1 MTSLFKARAE
11 NSARVVTLQNEINA
25 LKAKLE
31 NAPQVDLSELDSLK
45 RQVKL
50 LSEENQLLKDSLEQL
65 SAPQDSPKA
74 SSKKKEDPNPSPQ
87 KLLQKKINHV

>member
-25 LKAKLE
+25 LKARLE

-50 LSEENQLLKDSLEQL
+50 LSEENQRLKDSLEQL
-65 SAPQDSPKA
+65 SAPQDSLKA
-74 SSKKKEDPNPSPQ
+74 SSKKKRGPKSKSSETTSEED
-87 KLLQKKINHV
+87 